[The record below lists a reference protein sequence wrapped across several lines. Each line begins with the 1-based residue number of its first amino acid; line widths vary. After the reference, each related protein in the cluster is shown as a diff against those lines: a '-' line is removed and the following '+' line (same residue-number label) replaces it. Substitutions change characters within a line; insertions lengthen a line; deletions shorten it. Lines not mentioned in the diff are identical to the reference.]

1 MKLKLSHC
9 LGPAGCLLLA
19 VIFAVPSL
27 SEPAAPPEPFPSS
40 GILSI
45 FRDDF
50 PFFSPDGEVSPVSVP
65 PARLGCGVK
74 LLNRLED
81 NFALRF
87 RLLEQARRSIKIQT
101 YIFTGDEV
109 GHRVADALVQKQR
122 GGVDVQLIVDAYTKF
137 HSEDREMYL
146 DLEKKGIAVLGFE
159 PVYLLGTANH
169 QVLSV
174 DDVNKR
180 FHEKYWVI
188 DGHAALLGGTNIA
201 NEYARYGDDPDK
213 KWRDQDVLLTGPVV
227 ADVAAAFDS
236 NYEYFLARREHR
248 LPTNQVEWWV
258 KLWWKIFRKAPPPPA
273 APAAPAALDVGELT
287 AADVPV
293 RFIRSRP
300 RFHEDYVYQAYL
312 HLLRNARQDILI
324 ENSYF
329 VPNHAF
335 TNSLLEAARRGVEI
349 TVITTADSSN
359 DVPGIQPLIR
369 YSYLP
374 LMEAGVKIY
383 EWAGDHPGHG
393 CLHSK
398 FAIIDGQVSVIGS
411 FNLDPRAVYLNSEDV
426 VLIASQQVA
435 GELRE
440 FVDTVDLP
448 ASHEV
453 TLDQAREWHDPKE
466 VSAKFKLYFGIAL
479 EEWY

>member
-1 MKLKLSHC
+1 MNRKLFPYLALAAS
-9 LGPAGCLLLA
+9 LALA
-19 VIFAVPSL
+19 VLIAVPSF
-27 SEPAAPPEPFPSS
+27 SDQAAPEQFPSS

-45 FRDDF
+45 FSPDF
-50 PFFSPDGEVSPVSVP
+50 QFFSPDQEVSPVSAP
-65 PARLGCGVK
+65 PPRLNCGVK
-74 LLNRLED
+74 LLCRLED

-87 RLLEQARRSIKIQT
+87 SLLDQARRSILIQS
-101 YIFTGDEV
+101 YIMTGDDI
-109 GHRVADALVQKQR
+109 GHQVADALVKKAR
-122 GGVDVQLIVDAYTKF
+122 EGIDVRLIVDAYTKF
-137 HSEDREMYL
+137 HREDRAMYL
-146 DLEKKGIAVLGFE
+146 DLEKKGVAVLGFE
-159 PVYLLGTANH
+159 PVYLLGSYDR
-169 QVLSV
+169 QYLSV

-188 DGHAALLGGTNIA
+188 DGQVALLGGTNIA

-213 KWRDQDVLLTGPVV
+213 KWRDQDVLVTGPVV

-236 NYEYFLARREHR
+236 NYQYFLKRRQSR

-258 KLWWKIFRKAPPPPA
+258 RLWWKITGKTPPPPGNPPEA
-273 APAAPAALDVGELT
+273 APLEVGPLT
-287 AADVPV
+287 DENVPV

-312 HLLRNARQDILI
+312 HLLSHAQKSIII

-335 TNSLLEAARRGVEI
+335 TNSLLEAAARGVKI

-369 YSYLP
+369 YSYHP
-374 LMEAGVKIY
+374 LMEGGVKIY
-383 EWAGDHPGHG
+383 EWIGDHPGHG

-398 FAIIDGQVSVIGS
+398 FAIIDDQVSVIGS
-411 FNLDPRAVYLNSEDV
+411 FNLDPRATYLNSEDV
-426 VLIASQQVA
+426 VLIDSEKTAR
-435 GELRE
+435 ELTQ
-440 FVDTVDLP
+440 FVETVDL
-448 ASHEV
+448 ANSREV
-453 TLDQAREWHDPKE
+453 TRQQAEEWHHPE
-466 VSAKFKLYFGIAL
+466 EISSKFKLQFGIAL